1 LISSVTFY
9 SSGEESTYQLLQ
21 VPPADLHVP
30 TVLIQALGKLLCI
43 YLAALCSPA
52 VGLSTIA
59 LRRNTVI
66 LDWLSSRSRGAT
78 AKETT
83 NGMAN
88 RRTDCDT
95 TIFAGVSIY
104 FLVAT
109 EVRVLLTQRYWP
121 SVQTNQGPEILAV
134 AALEELEQ
142 ELEQVGEQ
150 QWLLVGFVEVLA
162 FEEQQLGVKGHG
174 FRHQIFLDEAF

>member
-30 TVLIQALGKLLCI
+30 TVLIQALGK
-43 YLAALCSPA
+43 
-52 VGLSTIA
+52 LSTIA